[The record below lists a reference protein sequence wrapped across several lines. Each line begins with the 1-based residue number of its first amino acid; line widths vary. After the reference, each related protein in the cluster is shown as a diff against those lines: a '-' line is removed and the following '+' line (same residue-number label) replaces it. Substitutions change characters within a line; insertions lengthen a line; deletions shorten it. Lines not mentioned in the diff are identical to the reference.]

1 MPKCRN
7 CGARLSK
14 LDKDICPVC
23 GFKNPLEGVS
33 SETVEITSQLNFDSE
48 EFETYKPCTK
58 VTTLA
63 LFASIGWTGA
73 GLFYLSYFHLAI
85 IWAAFNIAVLIGGVG
100 SILAFLTPVGM
111 LWGYLIMVIAAYV
124 INLIVGVVLYLKPNM
139 KDGRGEFL
147 H

>member
-23 GFKNPLEGVS
+23 GFKNPLEGVT
-33 SETVEITSQLNFDSE
+33 SETVEITSQLTIDSE

-58 VTTLA
+58 ATALA
-63 LFASIGWTGA
+63 LFMTLGFSGA
-73 GLFYLSYFHLAI
+73 GFFYLNYFHFAI
-85 IWAAFNIAVLIGGVG
+85 VWAFINIGVIIGGIG
-100 SILAFLTPVGM
+100 SLLAFLSPVGI
-111 LWGYLIMVIAAYV
+111 LWGYLIMLLICYV
-124 INLIVGVVLYLKPNM
+124 INIILGIIVYLKPNM

>member
-7 CGARLSK
+7 CGARLTK

-33 SETVEITSQLNFDSE
+33 SETVEITSQFNLGTE

-58 VTTLA
+58 ATALA
-63 LFASIGWTGA
+63 LFASLGWSGA
-73 GLFYLSYFHLAI
+73 ALFYLSYFHFAI
-85 IWAAFNIAVLIGGVG
+85 IWAAINIAVLIGGIG
-100 SILAFLTPVGM
+100 SILAFLTPVGI
-111 LWGYLIMVIAAYV
+111 LWGYLIMVLACYV
-124 INLIVGVVLYLKPNM
+124 INIIAGVIVYLKPNM

>member
-7 CGARLSK
+7 CGARLTK

-33 SETVEITSQLNFDSE
+33 SETVEITSQFNLDSE

-58 VTTLA
+58 ATALA
-63 LFASIGWTGA
+63 LFASLGWTGA
-73 GLFYLSYFHLAI
+73 ALFYLSYFHFAI
-85 IWAAFNIAVLIGGVG
+85 IWAAINIAVLIGGIG
-100 SILAFLTPVGM
+100 SILAFLTPVGI
-111 LWGYLIMVIAAYV
+111 LWGYLIMVLVCYF
-124 INLIVGVVLYLKPNM
+124 INLIVGVVVYLKPNM

>member
-23 GFKNPLEGVS
+23 GFKNPLEGVN
-33 SETVEITSQLNFDSE
+33 SETIEITSQLTIDSE

-58 VTTLA
+58 AAALAFFMTLG
-63 LFASIGWTGA
+63 FTGA
-73 GLFYLSYFHLAI
+73 PLFYLNYFHLAI
-85 IWAAFNIAVLIGGVG
+85 IWAFVNIGILIGGVG
-100 SILAFLTPVGM
+100 SLLAFLSPVGI
-111 LWGYLIMVIAAYV
+111 LWGYLIMLLACYV
-124 INLIVGVVLYLKPNM
+124 LNILAGVVVYFKPNM

>member
-23 GFKNPLEGVS
+23 GIKSPLEGVT
-33 SETVEITSQLNFDSE
+33 SETVEITSQLNIDSE

-58 VTTLA
+58 ANALVWFATLG
-63 LFASIGWTGA
+63 FTGA
-73 GLFYLSYFHLAI
+73 GFFYLNFFHFAI
-85 IWAAFNIAVLIGGVG
+85 VWAFINIGLLIGGVG
-100 SILAFLTPVGM
+100 SLLAFLSPVGIM
-111 LWGYLIMVIAAYV
+111 WGYLIMLIACYV
-124 INLIVGVVLYLKPNM
+124 INLAVGTVIYLKPNM

>member
-23 GFKNPLEGVS
+23 GFKNPLEGVN
-33 SETVEITSQLNFDSE
+33 SETIEITSQLTIDSE

-58 VTTLA
+58 ATALAFFMTLG
-63 LFASIGWTGA
+63 FTGA
-73 GLFYLSYFHLAI
+73 PFFYLNYFHFAI
-85 IWAAFNIAVLIGGVG
+85 IWAFINIGVLIGGVG
-100 SILAFLTPVGM
+100 SLLAFLSPVGI
-111 LWGYLIMVIAAYV
+111 LWGYLIMLLACYV
-124 INLIVGVVLYLKPNM
+124 LNILAGVVVYLRPNM

>member
-33 SETVEITSQLNFDSE
+33 SETVEITSQLTIDSE

-58 VTTLA
+58 ANALA
-63 LFASIGWTGA
+63 LFMTLGFTGA
-73 GLFYLSYFHLAI
+73 GLFYLNYFHFAI
-85 IWAAFNIAVLIGGVG
+85 VWAFINIGLLIGGVG
-100 SILAFLTPVGM
+100 SLLAFLTPIGI
-111 LWGYLIMVIAAYV
+111 LWGYLIMLLVCYV
-124 INLIVGVVLYLKPNM
+124 INIIAGVVVYLKPNM

>member
-1 MPKCRN
+1 MPTCKN

-23 GFKNPLEGVS
+23 GFKNPLEGVT
-33 SETVEITSQLNFDSE
+33 SETVEITSQLNIDSK

-58 VTTLA
+58 ATTLA
-63 LFASIGWTGA
+63 LFATVGWSGA
-73 GLFYLSYFHLAI
+73 ALFYLNYFAYAI
-85 IWAAFNIAVLIGGVG
+85 IWALLNIAILIGGLG
-100 SILAFLTPVGM
+100 SLLAFLTPLGV
-111 LWGYLIMVIAAYV
+111 LWGYLIVAIGVYV
-124 INLIVGVVLYLKPNM
+124 INITIGVVLYLLPNL

>member
-14 LDKDICPVC
+14 FDKDVCPVC
-23 GFKNPLEGVS
+23 GTKNPLEGVT
-33 SETVEITSQLNFDSE
+33 SETVEITSQLNIDSE

-58 VTTLA
+58 ANAFA
-63 LFASIGWTGA
+63 LFASIGFTGA
-73 GLFYLSYFHLAI
+73 GLFYLNYFHLAI
-85 IWAAFNIAVLIGGVG
+85 IWAFINIGVLIGGIG
-100 SILAFLTPVGM
+100 SLLAFFTNVGI
-111 LWGYLIMVIAAYV
+111 LWGYLIMVIASYV
-124 INLIVGVVLYLKPNM
+124 INIIIGIIVYLKPNM

>member
-1 MPKCRN
+1 MPRCRN

-23 GFKNPLEGVS
+23 GFKNPLEGVT
-33 SETVEITSQLNFDSE
+33 SETVEITSQLNFDSK

-58 VTTLA
+58 AATLA
-63 LFASIGWTGA
+63 LFATIGWTGA
-73 GLFYLSYFHLAI
+73 GLFYLNFFTYAI
-85 IWAAFNIAVLIGGVG
+85 IWAIVNIVILIGGLG
-100 SILAFLTPVGM
+100 SILAFLTPLGV
-111 LWGYLIMVIAAYV
+111 LWGYLLMLLICYV
-124 INLIVGVVLYLKPNM
+124 VNIIVGVVLYLKPNI